1 MSALTKTTYS
11 ELARIRR
18 DAPDADAVRAGYR
31 KADAQYRDAVIDGD
45 GTPTSGQ
52 IITGYLAVRDA
63 YAMYAAEKGI
73 NLEGAKC
80 RR

>member
-1 MSALTKTTYS
+1 MSSVTKATYA

-18 DAPDADAVRAGYR
+18 DAPDADAVRAGYQR
-31 KADAQYRDAVIDGD
+31 ADGQYKDAVIDGD

-52 IITGYLAVRDA
+52 IITGYRARRDA
-63 YAMYAAEKGI
+63 YAMYAVEMGI